1 MQTAMCLAAR
11 RVRLCATKEYSTF
24 VRSFVRL
31 FIQSDEPF
39 FRFFFFFF
47 SFFSFRSFFSFLRRL
62 RASWSG
68 LGLGLGLGLALGMAL
83 GLGSGLGLGL
93 ALGLGLGS
101 GFGSGLGFLRRVRAS
116 ELLELSLLPG

>member
-1 MQTAMCLAAR
+1 MQTAVCLAAVESVFVSPKNIR
-11 RVRLCATKEYSTF
+11 RSF
-24 VRSFVRL
+24 VSFVRL

-68 LGLGLGLGLALGMAL
+68 LGVGLGLGIALGMAL
-83 GLGSGLGLGL
+83 G
-93 ALGLGLGS
+93 
-101 GFGSGLGFLRRVRAS
+101 
-116 ELLELSLLPG
+116 